1 MNVSGY
7 KRRTICCMLV
17 AAGASLL
24 LTDHAELT
32 PRQLAL
38 VAEDIDL
45 ASYLESQEEFQRE
58 KAEGGVTKNEG
69 DFETPVWFYSHW

>member
-1 MNVSGY
+1 
-7 KRRTICCMLV
+7 MLV

-24 LTDHAELT
+24 LTDHASLT

-58 KAEGGVTKNEG
+58 KAEGVVTRNAG
-69 DFETPVWFYSHW
+69 DFETPV

>member
-1 MNVSGY
+1 
-7 KRRTICCMLV
+7 MLV

-24 LTDHAELT
+24 LTDHADLT

-58 KAEGGVTKNEG
+58 KAEGSITHNQG
-69 DFETPVWFYSHW
+69 DFETPV